1 MIRFQH
7 TPVVD
12 EVDPQDCLHLNHSH
26 DLIMEF
32 IEQCP
37 LESLGEVVGHHLLG
51 GTVLD
56 RDFVA
61 RDPVGDEEIPDVNV
75 AGALPAR

>member
-12 EVDPQDCLHLNHSH
+12 GVDPQDRLHLNHSH
-26 DLIMEF
+26 DMITEF

-37 LESLGEVVGHHLLG
+37 LERLGELVGHHLLG
-51 GTVLD
+51 QTVLD
-56 RDFVA
+56 CDFVA
-61 RDPVGDEEIPDVNV
+61 RDPVGGEEIPDVNM
-75 AGALPAR
+75 AGALPA